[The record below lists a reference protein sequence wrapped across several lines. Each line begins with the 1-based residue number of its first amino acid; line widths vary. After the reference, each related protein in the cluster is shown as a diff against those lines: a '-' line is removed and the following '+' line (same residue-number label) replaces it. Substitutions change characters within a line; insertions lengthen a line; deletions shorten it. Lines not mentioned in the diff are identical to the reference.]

1 MRVQQ
6 HIVNLTDPEK
16 EQYSKYLDNKLKG
29 VTELVKKHYPDM
41 DTAKMD
47 VKMEKINKRT
57 VFKFKYRLELPKARK
72 PISGEGAKHTITECM
87 DEATKKLERNVRD
100 HFKVLARE

>member
-1 MRVQQ
+1 
-6 HIVNLTDPEK
+6 
-16 EQYSKYLDNKLKG
+16 
-29 VTELVKKHYPDM
+29 M